1 MISEAIDYP
10 RSNEDSVRT
19 LLIGGLLALTS
30 VLIVPAIVLV
40 GYVMRV
46 LRSVARGDE
55 RAPPFED
62 WEGLFREGVRGSVV
76 ALAYA
81 LVSAIGAVVFV
92 GGALALAG
100 DATAVGV
107 VLLVIGGL
115 LWFALS
121 LAAAYVTPAAL
132 ANVAERGRI
141 GAGFDV
147 ATLRPVLFSES
158 YATAWLVAAGFVLAG
173 GVVSGVLAGIPAL
186 GAIVGAF
193 VGFYAGVAA
202 YYVIGRA
209 WGDRE
214 DLDVAETEPD
224 AVSRPVA

>member
-10 RSNEDSVRT
+10 RSNDDTVRT

-30 VLIVPAIVLV
+30 VLIIPAIVLV
-40 GYVMRV
+40 GYLMRV
-46 LRSVARGDE
+46 IRSVAHGDE
-55 RAPPFED
+55 RAPAFGD

-81 LVSAIGAVVFV
+81 IVSAIGAVVFV

-100 DATAVGV
+100 DATAIGA

-115 LWFALS
+115 LWIALS

-186 GAIVGAF
+186 GAIAGAF

-214 DLDVAETEPD
+214 ELDVAETEPD

>member
-10 RSNEDSVRT
+10 RSNEGSVRT

-30 VLIVPAIVLV
+30 VLIVPAIVLI
-40 GYVMRV
+40 GYFMRV

-55 RAPPFED
+55 RAPAFEN
-62 WEGLFREGVRGSVV
+62 WEGLLREGVRGSVV

-81 LVSAIGAVVFV
+81 LVSAVGAVVFV
-92 GGALALAG
+92 GGALALTG

-107 VLLVIGGL
+107 ALLVIGGL
-115 LWFALS
+115 LWVALS

-132 ANVAERGRI
+132 ANVAESGRI

-147 ATLRPVLFSES
+147 ATLSPVLFSES

-173 GVVSGVLAGIPAL
+173 GVVSGIFAGIPAV
-186 GAIVGAF
+186 GAVVAAF

-202 YYVIGRA
+202 YYAIGRA

-214 DLDVAETEPD
+214 EVDVAEIDPET
-224 AVSRPVA
+224 VSRPAA

>member
-10 RSNEDSVRT
+10 RSNEDAVRT
-19 LLIGGLLALTS
+19 LVIGGLLALTS
-30 VLIVPAIVLV
+30 VLIVPAVLLV

-46 LRSVARGDE
+46 IRSVAHGDE
-55 RAPPFED
+55 RAPAFDD
-62 WEGLFREGVRGSVV
+62 WEGLLREGVRGSIV
-76 ALAYA
+76 AIVYGLATA
-81 LVSAIGAVVFV
+81 LGALVFV
-92 GGALALAG
+92 GGALALAT
-100 DATAVGV
+100 D
-107 VLLVIGGL
+107 GGL
-115 LWFALS
+115 LGAFAVFVGAMLWIALA

-141 GAGFDV
+141 GDGFDV
-147 ATLRPVLFSES
+147 ATLRPVLASGS

-173 GVVSGVLAGIPAL
+173 GVVSSVFAGIPAV

-202 YYVIGRA
+202 YYAIGVA

-214 DLDVAETEPD
+214 ELDVSEIDSET
-224 AVSRPVA
+224 VSRPAA